1 MPYGMGLTSVVD
13 PGSTTAAARPSNPR
27 VVVVGG
33 GFGGLACARKLAGE
47 PVEVTLVDS
56 HDYHLFTPLLYQV
69 ATALLNP
76 GDIAY
81 PFRSIL
87 RRARNVSFHH
97 AAVAG
102 IDFERKV
109 VRTGLGRELPYDHLV
124 LATGSVSDFFGNP
137 ELAESTLGM
146 KTLEQAQR
154 LRNRVLACFEH
165 AAQTVEADE
174 RRVWLTFVVAGGG
187 PTGVEFVGALAEL
200 RRLAGREYREFA
212 AEDIRIVLVEGAA
225 EVLPS
230 FPAKLGRYARK
241 VLERRGVEIRTGAL
255 IDSAGADGAVLRGG
269 ERIAARTVVWSA
281 GVRATEPGG
290 TDALARG
297 RARRIEVDD
306 RLHPPGR
313 PDVYAIGDV
322 ASPTAR
328 ELPMV
333 SAPAMQQGRYAARA
347 ILAAGRGE
355 EPPPFRYR
363 DKGTM
368 AVIGRNAAVA
378 DVLGLRLTGFLGWIA
393 WLVVHLYYV
402 VGFRNRIAVFFQW
415 GWEYVRR
422 DRPVRMITTVE
433 ADPLVDELSR
443 GA

>member
-1 MPYGMGLTSVVD
+1 MPYAMEVTSVVV
-13 PGSTTAAARPSNPR
+13 PGSTTAAPPPSNPR
-27 VVVVGG
+27 VLVVGG
-33 GFGGLACARKLAGE
+33 GFAGLACARKLAGE
-47 PVEVTLVDS
+47 PVDVTLVDS

-81 PFRSIL
+81 PFRAIL

-97 AAVAG
+97 AAVAA

-109 VRTGLGRELPYDHLV
+109 VRTGLGRELPYDRLV

-137 ELAESTLGM
+137 ELAEATLGM

-165 AAQTVEADE
+165 AAQAEGDE
-174 RRVWLTFVVAGGG
+174 RRSWLTFVVAGGG

-212 AEDIRIVLVEGAA
+212 AEDIRIVLVEGAS

-241 VLERRGVEIRTGAL
+241 VLEQRGVEIRTGAL
-255 IDSAGADGAVLRGG
+255 IDSADEAGAVLRDG
-269 ERIAARTVVWSA
+269 ERIEARTVVWSA
-281 GVRATEPGG
+281 GVRATEPAG
-290 TDALARG
+290 TEALARG
-297 RARRIEVDD
+297 RARRLEVDD
-306 RLHPPGR
+306 RLHPPGL

-322 ASPTAR
+322 ASPAGH

-333 SAPAMQQGRYAARA
+333 SAPAMQQGRYVARA

-355 EPPPFRYR
+355 EPPPFRFR

-393 WLVVHLYYV
+393 WLVVHLYYI
-402 VGFRNRIAVFFQW
+402 VGFRNRVAVFFQW

-433 ADPLVDELSR
+433 SDPLVDELTR
-443 GA
+443 GG